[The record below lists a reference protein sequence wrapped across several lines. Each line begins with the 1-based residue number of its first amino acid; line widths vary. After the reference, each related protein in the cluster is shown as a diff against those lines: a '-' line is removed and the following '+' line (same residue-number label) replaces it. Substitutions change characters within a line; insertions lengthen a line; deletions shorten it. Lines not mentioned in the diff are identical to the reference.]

1 MLRTNYRYERKFF
14 LDRVSVQQ
22 LELILQLHPANFK
35 KVFPARQINNIYLD
49 TSEFKYYY
57 DNLAGAEDRLKVR
70 VRWYGD
76 LDQLHKPQLEVKA
89 RSAML
94 NKKLV
99 QAIDEISLNPI
110 NINFSSKLNDEL
122 LAMKCSNL
130 QAVLLNNYQRQ
141 YFQDFTGRFRITI
154 DSQLNFYPISSRK
167 IVKFN
172 QKIHVPGTIL
182 ELKYA
187 PELDIEADQITSFFP
202 FRLSRNSKYVT
213 GISRLYPNLRIC

>member
-1 MLRTNYRYERKFF
+1 MLTTNYRYERKFF
-14 LDRVSVQQ
+14 LDQLSVQQ

-35 KVFPARQINNIYLD
+35 KIFQARQINNIYFD
-49 TSEFKYYY
+49 TSQFRHYY

-76 LDQLHKPQLEVKA
+76 LNYLHKPQLEVKVK
-89 RSAML
+89 SATV

-99 QAIDEISLNPI
+99 QTINKISLNPI
-110 NINFSSKLNDEL
+110 NINFSSKLNNKL
-122 LAMKCSNL
+122 LAIKFANL
-130 QAVLLNNYQRQ
+130 QAVLLNSYQRQ

-154 DSQLNFYPISSRK
+154 DTQLNFYPISSK
-167 IVKFN
+167 KMVKFN

-182 ELKYA
+182 ELKYG
-187 PELDIEADQITSFFP
+187 PELDTEADQITSFFP
-202 FRLSRNSKYVT
+202 FRLSRNSKYVM